1 LTKVHRFQKGKVPTE
16 VLKRVV
22 FNRLGAHCKRLLQ
35 GPHVGEDAA
44 VIDNGDKV
52 LVIASDPITGA
63 IGNVGYLVVHINAND
78 IASTGA
84 RPLWFL
90 CVMLLPEGA
99 GEDMLEEIM
108 DQINLACC
116 DLGISV
122 VGGYTET
129 TPGLNRPILVGIMI
143 GETEKDGYVTT
154 SGAEP
159 GDKIVLTKGAGIEGT
174 AVLAQDLA
182 EVLYGQIEDKVIQSA
197 KAMLKKI
204 SIVPEALKA
213 VKIGGVHSLHDP
225 TEGGILNGVWEM
237 AEAAGV
243 GVLIKEE
250 AIHIAEET
258 RKICEILRVDPLKLL
273 GSGALLIIVKA
284 EMAEKL
290 VSSLKEMGVTAS
302 IIGEI
307 LSVDEGRTLI
317 KNDGRITTI
326 EAVEQDEV
334 YRILEKFGYN
344 IF

>member
-1 LTKVHRFQKGKVPTE
+1 MTKVHRFQTGKVPTE

-22 FNRLGAHCKRLLQ
+22 FNRLGAPCKRLLQ
-35 GPHVGEDAA
+35 GPQVGEDAA

-90 CVMLLPEGA
+90 CVTLLPDGA

-108 DQINLACC
+108 EQINLACC

-122 VGGYTET
+122 VGGHTET
-129 TPGLNRPILVGIMI
+129 TPGLERPILVGVMI
-143 GETEKDGYVTT
+143 GETEKDCYVTT
-154 SGAEP
+154 CGAEP

-174 AVLAQDLA
+174 AVLAQDLYEA
-182 EVLYGQIEDKVIQSA
+182 LYGQIEDKVIESA

-243 GVLIKEE
+243 GVLIMEE

-258 RKICEILRVDPLKLL
+258 RKICEILNADPLKLL

-290 VSSLKEMGVTAS
+290 VSSINEMGITAS

-307 LSVDEGRTLI
+307 LSVDEGRRLV
-317 KNDGRITTI
+317 KNDGRITLI

-334 YRILEKFGYN
+334 YRILDKFGCN
-344 IF
+344 K